1 MNTLLVLWILWALAG
16 SPASPLTQTA
26 EPVGVYPTR
35 AECAR
40 FAAAIRK
47 AAAAEGLPGPKG
59 PPGPPAP
66 PPPPVIIHR
75 VCLPDVFDLNQPM
88 RSRGKP

>member
-16 SPASPLTQTA
+16 SPVSPLTQTA

-35 AECAR
+35 AECER

-47 AAAAEGLPGPKG
+47 AVAAAGLPGPTT
-59 PPGPPAP
+59 P
-66 PPPPVIIHR
+66 PPPPVIIHH

-88 RSRGKP
+88 RSRRKP